1 MKKKIVSALLTATM
15 VCGMCV
21 VPTVGVAA
29 ADDTITVG
37 FSQVGAESDWRT
49 ANTESMKSTFS
60 EENGYNLIFD
70 DAQQKQEN
78 QLTAIR
84 NFIQQEVDYI
94 VLAPVTETGWD
105 TVLQEAKDADIPVI
119 IVDRMVDVS
128 DDSLYT
134 TWIGTDALCEGR
146 KAAEWLNGFAEAKG
160 IAASDIHIADIQGT
174 IGSTAQI
181 GRTKGLEE
189 GVDKYGWDLVAQQTG
204 EFTQAKGQE
213 VMESMLKQYDNINV
227 VYCENDNEAFGAID
241 AIKAA
246 GYEPGKDVMI
256 GMDCASSEF
265 YHDGIYDYTKFEGE
279 KGKKRTSAEQV
290 DYLEELINKFPI
302 DSIEDGMNENDWEGW
317 KKLTERIGNRCQLV
331 GDDLFV
337 TNVDFLAMGI
347 EKGCANS
354 ILIKVNQIGSLTET
368 LNAIEMA
375 HRHGYTT
382 VTSHRSGETE
392 DATIADI
399 AVATNS
405 GQIKT
410 GSLSR
415 SDRMAKYNQLLRIEE
430 ELGDLAVYGYKRI
443 K

>member
-15 VCGMCV
+15 VCGMSV
-21 VPTVGVAA
+21 VPAVGVAA

-60 EENGYNLIFD
+60 EENGYELIFD

-134 TWIGTDALCEGR
+134 TWIGTDSLLEGR
-146 KAAEWLNGFAEAKG
+146 KAAEWLNAYTTAKG
-160 IAASDIHIADIQGT
+160 IDAKDVNIVDIQGT

-181 GRTKGLEE
+181 GRSKGLEE
-189 GVDKYGWDLVAQQTG
+189 GVDNYGWNLLAQQSG

-241 AIKAA
+241 AIEAA
-246 GYEPGKDVMI
+246 GKTVGSDIANGEIMVMSFDTTNAGLTDTLAGKITCDVECNPLH
-256 GMDCASSEF
+256 GPRA
-265 YHDGIYDYTKFEGE
+265 
-279 KGKKRTSAEQV
+279 
-290 DYLEELINKFPI
+290 EELIKALEAGEEVQKLNYVDEEIFAADDTVDKVTAVNSLDEEGEYAVTPI
-302 DSIEDGMNENDWEGW
+302 TQEIIDG
-317 KKLTERIGNRCQLV
+317 R
-331 GDDLFV
+331 
-337 TNVDFLAMGI
+337 A
-347 EKGCANS
+347 
-354 ILIKVNQIGSLTET
+354 
-368 LNAIEMA
+368 
-375 HRHGYTT
+375 Y
-382 VTSHRSGETE
+382 
-392 DATIADI
+392 
-399 AVATNS
+399 
-405 GQIKT
+405 
-410 GSLSR
+410 
-415 SDRMAKYNQLLRIEE
+415 
-430 ELGDLAVYGYKRI
+430 
-443 K
+443 